1 MESWLT
7 PDAQGNKGHMQAP
20 CNTTWRTVIVSDDAR
35 DVLASH
41 ITLNLNDPC
50 KIEDTSWI
58 KPVKYIGVWWEM
70 ITGRSSWAY
79 TDDVY
84 SVQLG
89 VTDYSKTKP
98 NGKHAAT
105 GSCQRIY
112 RLRCIARF

>member
-1 MESWLT
+1 M
-7 PDAQGNKGHMQAP
+7 
-20 CNTTWRTVIVSDDAR
+20 SDDAR

-70 ITGRSSWAY
+70 ITGRSTWAY

-89 VTDYSKTKP
+89 VTDYAKTKP
-98 NGKHAAT
+98 NGKH
-105 GSCQRIY
+105 G
-112 RLRCIARF
+112 